1 MLGEKVRIL
10 LQKAHKRSEFGLNS
24 LKKVVRKRSYFDKS
38 GSYFIFGSTACKLG
52 ALVSMD
58 ILKWDKVE
66 LYIYKGVELK

>member
-38 GSYFIFGSTACKLG
+38 GSYFIFGSTAVG
-52 ALVSMD
+52 AVGAVHGVGGGVCSAQQAL
-58 ILKWDKVE
+58 E
-66 LYIYKGVELK
+66 LQL